1 MVWGI
6 RNYGLSELLRRPAV
20 RVHHWFVFL
29 IRDHFWQ
36 LPDNKATIRGN
47 TCKSVPV
54 DGHIGHGGGGSKH
67 PGKLK
72 QGTITTRTR
81 NDADT
86 TFRGKRVRTTI
97 LLMSS

>member
-67 PGKLK
+67 PGKSTSASAAQIDFGLEY
-72 QGTITTRTR
+72 RH
-81 NDADT
+81 
-86 TFRGKRVRTTI
+86 V
-97 LLMSS
+97 